1 MLLKKAGVPKITPH
15 GLRHTHTALLLEN
28 EETVPGIQ
36 LRVGH
41 ASIKATLNVY
51 AHISKE
57 IKSIM
62 QVNDF
67 AAHILYLVGKEWAA
81 IQFPGNIFVKTL
93 LQQ

>member
-1 MLLKKAGVPKITPH
+1 MTPH

-57 IKSIM
+57 INKQIKSIM

-81 IQFPGNIFVKTL
+81 IQFSGNIFVKTL